1 MSSDVPPVT
10 LVEALETPLRDPIHR
25 KCLYSRVRSGLAEEE
40 QSALDR
46 ALERVQ
52 GDNNNG
58 QRKVYS
64 SAWLANV
71 LTTQGHPISSA
82 TIQRH
87 IRDVCRCRS
96 EETTNE

>member
-1 MSSDVPPVT
+1 VSSDVPPVT

-52 GDNNNG
+52 GDDNNG

-64 SAWLANV
+64 SAWLAGV
-71 LTTQGHPISSA
+71 LTTQGYPISAA

-87 IRDVCRCRS
+87 LRQVCGCCTGGS
-96 EETTNE
+96 ANE